1 VTGAAPARVEL
12 VVDRCA
18 PDKSARRQ
26 AWVVR
31 NDADWPATL
40 TRMCEFASA
49 AATGELTAQAKSSCG
64 RAGGIRPESLLA
76 LARYGG
82 PKENRAWKALEAIMA
97 ADPQFAPAAVEYL
110 TWVSN
115 SGDRDEFWNRVVAVA
130 WPPQSSAAQ
139 LIGFS
144 PRSALRME
152 NPNQPSQ
159 VLRLGARPSPSVRS
173 RSSSGKPRGRHADRL
188 AEGKDE
194 PTLTIGPFPWRKEPY
209 TPNEATHTAALALS
223 LGVYGNWP
231 RNYRSQWLLGYALM
245 RYGWMLRGTSMWADV
260 PESGKEGFPVF
271 IKWADRF
278 NDAAL
283 RAHPEADSILVN
295 KMNTTKLRDGDWLAV
310 FDRAVEVNPHHQRL
324 YEDAINFSLR
334 QWGGTAETRDRVFDL
349 ALSNNPDAEWA
360 KTLREQCGN
369 YGQPDL

>member
-1 VTGAAPARVEL
+1 M
-12 VVDRCA
+12 
-18 PDKSARRQ
+18 
-26 AWVVR
+26 R

-49 AATGELTAQAKSSCG
+49 VATGELTAQAKSSCG

-82 PKENRAWKALEAIMA
+82 PRENRGWKALEAIMA

-115 SGDRDEFWNRVVAVA
+115 TGDRDEFWNRVVAVA
-130 WPPQSSAAQ
+130 QAVPQSSAAQ

-144 PRSALRME
+144 
-152 NPNQPSQ
+152 
-159 VLRLGARPSPSVRS
+159 RLGQTYGWKISSQPYPRFFAWVRAHPHLFAAWLELAASLAAGTPSDWPKEKTSLI
-173 RSSSGKPRGRHADRL
+173 PLLDWA
-188 AEGKDE
+188 
-194 PTLTIGPFPWRKEPY
+194 PFPWRKEPY

-223 LGVYGNWP
+223 LGVNGNWP
-231 RNYRSQWLLGYALM
+231 QNYRSQWLLGYALM

-283 RAHPEADSILVN
+283 RAHPEADSILLN

-310 FDRAVEVNPHHQRL
+310 FDRAVEVNPHYQRL

-334 QWGGTAETRDRVFDL
+334 QWGGTAETKDRVFDL
-349 ALSNNPDAEWA
+349 ALSNNSDAEWA
-360 KTLREQCGN
+360 KTLRERMRKK